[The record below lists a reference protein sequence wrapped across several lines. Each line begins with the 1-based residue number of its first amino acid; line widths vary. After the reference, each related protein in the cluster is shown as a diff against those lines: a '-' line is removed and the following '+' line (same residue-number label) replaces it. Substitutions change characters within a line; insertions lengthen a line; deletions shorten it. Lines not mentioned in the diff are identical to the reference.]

1 MTKPEKLDAKAQ
13 LERIKK
19 GIDALIGEEELLGK
33 LKASEKKGT
42 PLRVKAGFD
51 PTAPDLHIGHTVLI
65 QKLKLFQDLG
75 HRVVLLIGDF
85 TAMIGDPTGK
95 NETRKPLTKAEIAKN
110 AETYKTQVF
119 KVLDEAKTEI
129 VFNSEWMDKLTSTD
143 MIDLAS
149 RYTVA
154 RMIERDDF
162 SKRYKS
168 GRPIAIHEFLYPL
181 VQGYDSVVLKADI
194 ELGGTDQLFNLLVG
208 RDLQREYGQEPQAVL
223 TMPILEGTDGTQ
235 KMSKSLG
242 NYIGITEAPSEIF
255 GKVMSISDELMMR
268 YYDLLIDLDEE
279 KEKAIKSGE
288 MHPRDA
294 KVELAFEL
302 TARFHDDKSAEK
314 AKEGFSSLF
323 KKKEMPDDIEET
335 SISTPQASMGLASV
349 IVAVGFAKSNSE
361 AMRLIKQGGVRVDGE
376 KFTDPKAQIKT
387 DKEILLQAGKRF
399 FKKIAFEKC

>member
-1 MTKPEKLDAKAQ
+1 MKKLDAKGQ

-95 NETRKPLTKAEIAKN
+95 NETRKPLTKDEIAKN

-119 KVLDEAKTEI
+119 KVLDEERTEI

-162 SKRYKS
+162 SKRYKD

-242 NYIGITEAPSEIF
+242 NYIGITEAPAEIF

-268 YYDLLIDLDEE
+268 YYDLLIDLDED
-279 KEKAIKSGE
+279 KEKAIRSGE

-294 KVELAFEL
+294 KVELAFAL
-302 TARFHDDKSAEK
+302 TARFHDDKAAEK
-314 AKEGFSSLF
+314 AKEGFAALF
-323 KKKEMPDDIEET
+323 KKKETPTDIEET

-349 IVAVGFAKSNSE
+349 IVVVGFAKSNSE
-361 AMRLIKQGGVRVDGE
+361 AMRLIKQGGVRLDGE
-376 KFTDPKAQIKT
+376 KFMDPKGQIGT
-387 DKEILLQAGKRF
+387 DKAILLQVGKRF
-399 FKKIAFEKC
+399 FKRVSFEEC